1 MAGWWH
7 FAQRPGSGI
16 RAEGSSYSLLSFTR
30 KAGQGVRGGLAAY
43 TIGLGG
49 YISGAAT
56 QTSSAVTSNGSV
68 GVVPAVAAIA
78 AVVMLAYPM
87 TEERLREMVQEMAQR
102 RAARRDTVEV
112 RLGGGPEPATGDDLD
127 QRGGTNQLVT
137 NAHPTA
143 KGAGRAPSK
152 TQVLVRFVRA

>member
-1 MAGWWH
+1 
-7 FAQRPGSGI
+7 
-16 RAEGSSYSLLSFTR
+16 
-30 KAGQGVRGGLAAY
+30 
-43 TIGLGG
+43 
-49 YISGAAT
+49 
-56 QTSSAVTSNGSV
+56 
-68 GVVPAVAAIA
+68 VPAVAAIA
-78 AVVMLAYPM
+78 AAVVILAYPL

-102 RAARRDTVEV
+102 RAPERTRSRSVWVAA
-112 RLGGGPEPATGDDLD
+112 PEPATGDDLD